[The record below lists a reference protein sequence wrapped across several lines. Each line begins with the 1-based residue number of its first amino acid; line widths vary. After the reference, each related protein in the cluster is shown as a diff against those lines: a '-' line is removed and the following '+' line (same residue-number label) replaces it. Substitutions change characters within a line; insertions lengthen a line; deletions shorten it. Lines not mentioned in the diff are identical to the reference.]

1 MKFKKLVL
9 MGLLCCTVSAS
20 RGILVLAAEAN
31 ADTVKSESTVPENE
45 ADETGDFEKDITTNE
60 ELEEDSDAAIEVPE
74 KESDEERTED
84 TAKLEETEKE
94 QTEDAAKL
102 EEAEEVQSVNIYAL
116 NEQDKKDLSEEMANF
131 ESLLKT
137 SISASLTATIENEQ
151 AKLPAPSYTKDELM
165 YLSCIIYCEAGSQ
178 SKKGKIAV
186 ANVIMNRVDSKI
198 FDHVTTIKEAIY
210 DCDRWGRQFSPVYVK
225 SNGKW
230 TTKGSNYEKVLSM
243 YKSGKYSANWQK
255 EQMQDCIAAAKEALT
270 GKKVIDSAYLY
281 FNMGVSSGKA
291 KCQKSGKPYTII
303 DGHIFY

>member
-20 RGILVLAAEAN
+20 RGMLVLAAEAN
-31 ADTVKSESTVPENE
+31 ADTVIGQEGAVPENE
-45 ADETGDFEKDITTNE
+45 ADETGDFEEDITTKE
-60 ELEEDSDAAIEVPE
+60 EEAGGEIETVPQENSGEENMESNGEENTEGLTKDSE
-74 KESDEERTED
+74 
-84 TAKLEETEKE
+84 EET
-94 QTEDAAKL
+94 D
-102 EEAEEVQSVNIYAL
+102 EAEQSANIYAL
-116 NEQDKKDLSEEMANF
+116 DEQDKKDLSEEVANF
-131 ESLLKT
+131 KSLLKT
-137 SISASLTATIENEQ
+137 SISTSLTATIENEQ
-151 AKLPAPSYTKDELM
+151 AKLPALSYTKDELM

-210 DCDRWGRQFSPVYVK
+210 DCNRWGRQFSPVYVK

-243 YKSGKYSANWQK
+243 YKSGKYSAEWQEK
-255 EQMQDCIAAAKEALT
+255 QMKDCIQAAKEALT
-270 GKKVIDSAYLY
+270 GKQVIDSSYLY
-281 FNMGVSSGKA
+281 FNMGVSSGKV

>member
-1 MKFKKLVL
+1 MRFKKLVL
-9 MGLLCCTVSAS
+9 MGLLCCTVFAS

-31 ADTVKSESTVPENE
+31 ADADAVKSESTVPENE
-45 ADETGDFEKDITTNE
+45 ADETRDFEGDITTK
-60 ELEEDSDAAIEVPE
+60 EDSNEGTKAEEE
-74 KESDEERTED
+74 KEEEES
-84 TAKLEETEKE
+84 A
-94 QTEDAAKL
+94 
-102 EEAEEVQSVNIYAL
+102 NIYAL

-137 SISASLTATIENEQ
+137 SISTSLTATIENEQ

-243 YKSGKYSANWQK
+243 YKSGKYPAKWQK

-303 DGHIFY
+303 DSHIFY

>member
-9 MGLLCCTVSAS
+9 MGLLCCTVSVS

-45 ADETGDFEKDITTNE
+45 ADETGDFEEDITTNE
-60 ELEEDSDAAIEVPE
+60 ELEEDSGEEMEAAIVAPK
-74 KESDEERTED
+74 KESDGEEQTED
-84 TAKLEETEKE
+84 TAKLEET
-94 QTEDAAKL
+94 
-102 EEAEEVQSVNIYAL
+102 EEVQSVNIYAL

>member
-20 RGILVLAAEAN
+20 RGMLVLAAEAN
-31 ADTVKSESTVPENE
+31 ADTVIGQEGKVPENE
-45 ADETGDFEKDITTNE
+45 ADETGDFEEDITTKEEEADGEIETVPQENSGEENMESDGEENTE
-60 ELEEDSDAAIEVPE
+60 ELTKDS
-74 KESDEERTED
+74 T
-84 TAKLEETEKE
+84 EET
-94 QTEDAAKL
+94 D
-102 EEAEEVQSVNIYAL
+102 EAEQSANIYAL
-116 NEQDKKDLSEEMANF
+116 DEQDRKDLSEEVANF
-131 ESLLKT
+131 KSLLKT
-137 SISASLTATIENEQ
+137 SISTSLTATIENEQ
-151 AKLPAPSYTKDELM
+151 AKLPALSYTKDELM

-243 YKSGKYSANWQK
+243 YKSGKYSAEWQK
-255 EQMQDCIAAAKEALT
+255 KQMKDCIQAAKEALT
-270 GKKVIDSAYLY
+270 GKRVIDSSYLY

-303 DGHIFY
+303 DSHIFY